1 MDSQNETQE
10 FLVKLAQ
17 EESTYKLEEE
27 TSQRM
32 VLLRQTML
40 RILTTNQRRINNNSR
55 EALFVGY
62 QTR

>member
-55 EALFVGY
+55 ETLFVGY
-62 QTR
+62 QMR

>member
-40 RILTTNQRRINNNSR
+40 RILTPNQRRINKNSR
-55 EALFVGY
+55 EALCVGY

>member
-55 EALFVGY
+55 ETLFVGY